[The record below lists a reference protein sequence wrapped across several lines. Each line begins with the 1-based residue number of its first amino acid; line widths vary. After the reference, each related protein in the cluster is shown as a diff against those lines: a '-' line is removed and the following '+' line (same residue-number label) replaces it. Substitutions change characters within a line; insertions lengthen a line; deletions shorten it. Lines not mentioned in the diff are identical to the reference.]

1 MKFGKRAK
9 RTRKIEARSSVR
21 VAKLLL
27 PLYDGSMKLYLATNN
42 AHKKREA
49 SEIFSPHEIVIPA
62 DEGIDFDPE
71 ETGATFF
78 ENALIKARAL
88 YDIVHCPVIADDS
101 GISVDALGGRPG
113 IFSSRYGGPSFPRGR
128 ADGKKTDQNAQNRF
142 LIEELDDALSGNT
155 GEYRFLHG
163 ERSAHYTCSMVLYL
177 GGERMYAAQ
186 ETMEGQIV
194 SSIEDARGN
203 GGFGYDPIFF
213 IPEIGK
219 TAAELSDEEKNA
231 ISHRGKAG
239 RSMRRIIEM
248 LR

>member
-1 MKFGKRAK
+1 
-9 RTRKIEARSSVR
+9 
-21 VAKLLL
+21 
-27 PLYDGSMKLYLATNN
+27 MKLYLATNN
-42 AHKKREA
+42 AHKKCEA
-49 SEIFSPHEIVIPA
+49 AKIFSPHEIVIPA

-113 IFSSRYGGPSFPRGR
+113 IFSSRYGGPDFPRGR
-128 ADGKKTDQNAQNRF
+128 ADGKKTAQDAQNRF
-142 LIEELDDALSGNT
+142 LIEELNDALSGNT
-155 GEYRFLHG
+155 GGCRFLHG

-177 GGERMYAAQ
+177 GSERMYAAQ
-186 ETMEGQIV
+186 ETMEGTIV
-194 SSIEDARGN
+194 PSIEDARGN
-203 GGFGYDPIFF
+203 GGFGYHPIFF

-239 RSMRRIIEM
+239 RSMQRIIEM

>member
-1 MKFGKRAK
+1 
-9 RTRKIEARSSVR
+9 
-21 VAKLLL
+21 
-27 PLYDGSMKLYLATNN
+27 MKLYLATNN

-49 SEIFSPHEIVIPA
+49 AKIFSPHEIVIPA

-88 YDIVHCPVIADDS
+88 YDIVRCPVLADDS
-101 GISVDALGGRPG
+101 GISVDALGGRPC
-113 IFSSRYGGPSFPRGR
+113 IFSSRYGGPSFPHGR
-128 ADGKKTDQNAQNRF
+128 EDGKKTAQDAQNRF
-142 LIEELDDALSGNT
+142 LIEELNDALLGST
-155 GEYRFLHG
+155 GACRFLHG
-163 ERSAHYTCSMVLYL
+163 KRSAHYTCSMVLYL

-194 SSIEDARGN
+194 ASIEDARGD

>member
-1 MKFGKRAK
+1 
-9 RTRKIEARSSVR
+9 
-21 VAKLLL
+21 
-27 PLYDGSMKLYLATNN
+27 MKLYLATNN

-49 SEIFSPHEIVIPA
+49 AEIFSPHKIVIPT

-113 IFSSRYGGPSFPRGR
+113 IFSSRYGGRNFPRGR
-128 ADGKKTDQNAQNRF
+128 ADGKKTAQDAQNRF
-142 LIEELDDALSGNT
+142 LIEELNDALSGST
-155 GEYRFLHG
+155 GDCRFLHG

-177 GGERMYAAQ
+177 GDERMYVAQ

-194 SSIEDARGN
+194 ASIEDSRGN

>member
-1 MKFGKRAK
+1 
-9 RTRKIEARSSVR
+9 
-21 VAKLLL
+21 
-27 PLYDGSMKLYLATNN
+27 MKLYLATNN

-49 SEIFSPHEIVIPA
+49 AEIFSPYEIVIPA

-113 IFSSRYGGPSFPRGR
+113 IFSSRYGGRDFPRGR
-128 ADGKKTDQNAQNRF
+128 ADGKKTAQDAQNRF

-155 GEYRFLHG
+155 GDCRFLHG
-163 ERSAHYTCSMVLYL
+163 ARSAHYTCSMVLYL
-177 GGERMYAAQ
+177 GSDRMYAAQ
-186 ETMEGQIV
+186 ETMEGEIV
-194 SSIEDARGN
+194 PSIEDARGN
-203 GGFGYDPIFF
+203 GGFGYDPIFY

-239 RSMRRIIEM
+239 RSMQKIIEM

>member
-1 MKFGKRAK
+1 M
-9 RTRKIEARSSVR
+9 
-21 VAKLLL
+21 
-27 PLYDGSMKLYLATNN
+27 DCMKLYLATNN

-49 SEIFSPHEIVIPA
+49 AEIFSPHKIVIPT
-62 DEGIDFDPE
+62 DEGIDCNPE
-71 ETGATFF
+71 ETGTTFF

-88 YDIVHCPVIADDS
+88 YELVHSPVIADDS
-101 GISVDALGGRPG
+101 GICVDALRGRPG
-113 IFSSRYGGPSFPRGR
+113 IFSSRYGGLDFPRGR
-128 ADGKKTDQNAQNRF
+128 ADGKKNAQNEQNRF
-142 LIEELDDALSGNT
+142 LIEELNEALESGVDA
-155 GEYRFLHG
+155 ERFSHG
-163 ERSAHYTCSMVLYL
+163 ERSAHYTCAMVLYL
-177 GGERMYAAQ
+177 GDERMYVAQ

-194 SSIEDARGN
+194 ASIEDSRGN

-248 LR
+248 LQ

>member
-1 MKFGKRAK
+1 MM
-9 RTRKIEARSSVR
+9 
-21 VAKLLL
+21 
-27 PLYDGSMKLYLATNN
+27 DCMKLYLATNN

-49 SEIFSPHEIVIPA
+49 AEIFSPHEIVIPA

-88 YDIVHCPVIADDS
+88 YDIVRCPVLADDS

-113 IFSSRYGGPSFPRGR
+113 IFSSRYGGRDFPRGR
-128 ADGKKTDQNAQNRF
+128 ADGKKTAQDAQNRF
-142 LIEELDDALSGNT
+142 LIEELNDALSGST
-155 GEYRFLHG
+155 GDCRFLHG

-177 GGERMYAAQ
+177 GDERMYVAQ

-194 SSIEDARGN
+194 ASIEDSRGN

-248 LR
+248 LQ

>member
-1 MKFGKRAK
+1 M
-9 RTRKIEARSSVR
+9 
-21 VAKLLL
+21 L
-27 PLYDGSMKLYLATNN
+27 PLYDDDMKLYLATNN

-49 SEIFSPHEIVIPA
+49 AEIFSPYEIVIPA

-113 IFSSRYGGPSFPRGR
+113 IFSSRYGGRNFPRGR

-155 GEYRFLHG
+155 GDCRFLHG

-186 ETMEGQIV
+186 ETMEGVIV
-194 SSIEDARGN
+194 ASIEDARGN

-213 IPEIGK
+213 TAEIGK

>member
-1 MKFGKRAK
+1 MM
-9 RTRKIEARSSVR
+9 
-21 VAKLLL
+21 
-27 PLYDGSMKLYLATNN
+27 DCMKLYLATNN

-49 SEIFSPHEIVIPA
+49 AEIFSPHEIVIPA
-62 DEGIDFDPE
+62 DERIDFDPE

-88 YDIVHCPVIADDS
+88 YDIVRCPVIADDS

-113 IFSSRYGGPSFPRGR
+113 IFSSRYGGRDFPRGR
-128 ADGKKTDQNAQNRF
+128 ADGKKTAQDAQNRF
-142 LIEELDDALSGNT
+142 LIEELNDALSGST
-155 GEYRFLHG
+155 GDCRFLHG

-177 GGERMYAAQ
+177 GDERMYVAQ
-186 ETMEGQIV
+186 ETMEGQIIA
-194 SSIEDARGN
+194 SIEDSRGN

-239 RSMRRIIEM
+239 RSMRLIIEM
-248 LR
+248 LQ

>member
-1 MKFGKRAK
+1 MM
-9 RTRKIEARSSVR
+9 
-21 VAKLLL
+21 
-27 PLYDGSMKLYLATNN
+27 DCMKLYLATNN
-42 AHKKREA
+42 MHKKREA
-49 SEIFSPHEIVIPA
+49 AEIFSPHEIVIPA
-62 DEGIDFDPE
+62 DEEIDFDPE

-78 ENALIKARAL
+78 ENALIKACAL
-88 YDIVHCPVIADDS
+88 YDIVRCPVLADDS

-128 ADGKKTDQNAQNRF
+128 ADGKKTAQDAQNRF
-142 LIEELDDALSGNT
+142 LIEELNDALSGST
-155 GEYRFLHG
+155 GACRFLHG
-163 ERSAHYTCSMVLYL
+163 KRSAHYTCSMVLYL

-186 ETMEGQIV
+186 ETMEGVIV
-194 SSIEDARGN
+194 ASIEDSRGD

-239 RSMRRIIEM
+239 RSMQRIIEM

>member
-1 MKFGKRAK
+1 M
-9 RTRKIEARSSVR
+9 
-21 VAKLLL
+21 L

-49 SEIFSPHEIVIPA
+49 AEIFSPHEIVIPA

-88 YDIVHCPVIADDS
+88 YDIVRCPVLADDS

-128 ADGKKTDQNAQNRF
+128 ADGKKTAQDAQNRF
-142 LIEELDDALSGNT
+142 LIEELNDALSGST
-155 GEYRFLHG
+155 GACRFLHG
-163 ERSAHYTCSMVLYL
+163 KRSAHYTCSMVLYL

-194 SSIEDARGN
+194 ASIEDSRGD

-239 RSMRRIIEM
+239 RSMQRIIEM
-248 LR
+248 LQ

>member
-1 MKFGKRAK
+1 
-9 RTRKIEARSSVR
+9 
-21 VAKLLL
+21 
-27 PLYDGSMKLYLATNN
+27 MKLYLATNN

-49 SEIFSPHEIVIPA
+49 AEIFSPHEIVIPA

-78 ENALIKARAL
+78 ENALIKACAL
-88 YDIVHCPVIADDS
+88 YDIVRCPVLADDS

-113 IFSSRYGGPSFPRGR
+113 IFSSRYGGRDFPRGR
-128 ADGKKTDQNAQNRF
+128 ADGKKTAQDAQNRF
-142 LIEELDDALSGNT
+142 LIEELNDALSGST
-155 GEYRFLHG
+155 GACRFLHG
-163 ERSAHYTCSMVLYL
+163 KRSAHYTCSMVLYL

-186 ETMEGQIV
+186 ETMEGVIV
-194 SSIEDARGN
+194 ASIEDARGN
-203 GGFGYDPIFF
+203 GGLGYDPIFF

-239 RSMRRIIEM
+239 RSMQRIIEM

>member
-1 MKFGKRAK
+1 
-9 RTRKIEARSSVR
+9 
-21 VAKLLL
+21 
-27 PLYDGSMKLYLATNN
+27 
-42 AHKKREA
+42 
-49 SEIFSPHEIVIPA
+49 
-62 DEGIDFDPE
+62 
-71 ETGATFF
+71 
-78 ENALIKARAL
+78 
-88 YDIVHCPVIADDS
+88 
-101 GISVDALGGRPG
+101 
-113 IFSSRYGGPSFPRGR
+113 
-128 ADGKKTDQNAQNRF
+128 
-142 LIEELDDALSGNT
+142 
-155 GEYRFLHG
+155 
-163 ERSAHYTCSMVLYL
+163 MVLYL

>member
-1 MKFGKRAK
+1 MM
-9 RTRKIEARSSVR
+9 
-21 VAKLLL
+21 
-27 PLYDGSMKLYLATNN
+27 DCMKLYLATNN

-49 SEIFSPHEIVIPA
+49 AKIFSPHKIVIPT

-113 IFSSRYGGPSFPRGR
+113 IFSSRYGGRDFPRGR
-128 ADGKKTDQNAQNRF
+128 ADGKKTAQDAQNRF
-142 LIEELDDALSGNT
+142 LIEELNDALSGST
-155 GEYRFLHG
+155 GDCRFLHG

-177 GGERMYAAQ
+177 GDERMYVAQ

-194 SSIEDARGN
+194 ASIEDSRGN

-248 LR
+248 LQ

>member
-1 MKFGKRAK
+1 MM
-9 RTRKIEARSSVR
+9 
-21 VAKLLL
+21 
-27 PLYDGSMKLYLATNN
+27 DCMKLYLATNN

-49 SEIFSPHEIVIPA
+49 AEIFSPHEIVIPA
-62 DEGIDFDPE
+62 DERIDFDPE

-113 IFSSRYGGPSFPRGR
+113 IFSSRYGGRDFPRGR
-128 ADGKKTDQNAQNRF
+128 ADGKKTAQDAQNRF
-142 LIEELDDALSGNT
+142 LIEELNDALSGST
-155 GEYRFLHG
+155 GDCRFLHG

-177 GGERMYAAQ
+177 ENERMYVAQ

-194 SSIEDARGN
+194 ASIEDSRGN

>member
-1 MKFGKRAK
+1 M
-9 RTRKIEARSSVR
+9 
-21 VAKLLL
+21 L
-27 PLYDGSMKLYLATNN
+27 PLYDDGMKLYLATNN

-49 SEIFSPHEIVIPA
+49 AEIFSPYEIVIPA

-78 ENALIKARAL
+78 ENALIKASAL

-113 IFSSRYGGPSFPRGR
+113 IFSSRYGGRDFPRGR

-155 GEYRFLHG
+155 GDCRFLHG

>member
-1 MKFGKRAK
+1 M
-9 RTRKIEARSSVR
+9 
-21 VAKLLL
+21 L

-49 SEIFSPHEIVIPA
+49 AEIFSPHEIVIPA
-62 DEGIDFDPE
+62 DEDIDFDPE

-88 YDIVHCPVIADDS
+88 YDIVRCPVLADDS

-128 ADGKKTDQNAQNRF
+128 ADGKKTAQDAQNRF
-142 LIEELDDALSGNT
+142 LIEELNDALSAST
-155 GEYRFLHG
+155 GDCRFLHG

-186 ETMEGQIV
+186 ETMEGVIV
-194 SSIEDARGN
+194 ASIEDARGN

-239 RSMRRIIEM
+239 RSMQRIIEM

>member
-1 MKFGKRAK
+1 
-9 RTRKIEARSSVR
+9 
-21 VAKLLL
+21 
-27 PLYDGSMKLYLATNN
+27 MKLYLATNN

-49 SEIFSPHEIVIPA
+49 AEIFSPHEIVIPA

-88 YDIVHCPVIADDS
+88 YDIVRCSVLADDS

-113 IFSSRYGGPSFPRGR
+113 IFSSRYGGSSFPRGR
-128 ADGKKTDQNAQNRF
+128 ADGKKTAQDAQNRF
-142 LIEELDDALSGNT
+142 LIEELNDALSAST
-155 GEYRFLHG
+155 GDCRFLHG

-194 SSIEDARGN
+194 ASIEDARGN

-239 RSMRRIIEM
+239 RSMQRIIEM

>member
-1 MKFGKRAK
+1 MM
-9 RTRKIEARSSVR
+9 
-21 VAKLLL
+21 
-27 PLYDGSMKLYLATNN
+27 DCMKLYLATNN

-49 SEIFSPHEIVIPA
+49 AKIFSPHKIVIPT

-113 IFSSRYGGPSFPRGR
+113 IFSSRYGGRDFPRGR
-128 ADGKKTDQNAQNRF
+128 ADGKKTAQDAQNRF
-142 LIEELDDALSGNT
+142 LIEELNDALSGST
-155 GEYRFLHG
+155 GDCRFLHG

-177 GGERMYAAQ
+177 GDERMYVAQ

-194 SSIEDARGN
+194 ASIEDSRGN

>member
-1 MKFGKRAK
+1 
-9 RTRKIEARSSVR
+9 
-21 VAKLLL
+21 
-27 PLYDGSMKLYLATNN
+27 MKLYLATNN

-49 SEIFSPHEIVIPA
+49 AEIFSPHEIVIPA

-71 ETGATFF
+71 ETGTTFF
-78 ENALIKARAL
+78 ENALIKARSL
-88 YDIVHCPVIADDS
+88 YDIVHCPVLADDS

-113 IFSSRYGGPSFPRGR
+113 IFSSRYGGPAFPRGR

-142 LIEELDDALSGNT
+142 LIEELDDALSQSSGDCS
-155 GEYRFLHG
+155 FLHG
-163 ERSAHYTCSMVLYL
+163 RRSAHYTCSMVLYL

-194 SSIEDARGN
+194 ATIEDARGN

-248 LR
+248 LPV

>member
-1 MKFGKRAK
+1 M
-9 RTRKIEARSSVR
+9 
-21 VAKLLL
+21 
-27 PLYDGSMKLYLATNN
+27 DCMKLYLATNN

-49 SEIFSPHEIVIPA
+49 AEIFSSYEIVIPA
-62 DEGIDFDPE
+62 DEGIDCNPE
-71 ETGATFF
+71 ETGTTFF

-113 IFSSRYGGPSFPRGR
+113 IFSSRYGGRDFPRGR
-128 ADGKKTDQNAQNRF
+128 ADGKKTAQDAQNRF
-142 LIEELDDALSGNT
+142 LIEELNEALESGVDA
-155 GEYRFLHG
+155 ERFSHG

-177 GGERMYAAQ
+177 GDERMYVAQ

-194 SSIEDARGN
+194 ASIEDSRGN

>member
-1 MKFGKRAK
+1 M
-9 RTRKIEARSSVR
+9 
-21 VAKLLL
+21 L
-27 PLYDGSMKLYLATNN
+27 PLYDGCMKLYLATNN

-49 SEIFSPHEIVIPA
+49 CEIFSPHEIVIPA
-62 DEGIDFDPE
+62 DEGIDCNPE

-101 GISVDALGGRPG
+101 GISVDALGGKPG
-113 IFSSRYGGPSFPRGR
+113 IFSSRYGGPDFPRGR
-128 ADGKKTDQNAQNRF
+128 ADGKKTAQDAQNSF
-142 LIEELDDALSGNT
+142 LIEELNDALSGNT
-155 GEYRFLHG
+155 GGCRFLHG

-177 GGERMYAAQ
+177 GSERMYAAQ
-186 ETMEGQIV
+186 ETMEGTIV
-194 SSIEDARGN
+194 PSIEDARGN

-239 RSMRRIIEM
+239 RSMQRIIEM

>member
-1 MKFGKRAK
+1 
-9 RTRKIEARSSVR
+9 
-21 VAKLLL
+21 
-27 PLYDGSMKLYLATNN
+27 MKLYLATNN

-49 SEIFSPHEIVIPA
+49 AEIFSPYEIVIPA

-113 IFSSRYGGPSFPRGR
+113 IFSSRYGGRDFPRGR
-128 ADGKKTDQNAQNRF
+128 ADGKKTAQDAQNRF

-186 ETMEGQIV
+186 ETMEGKIV

-239 RSMRRIIEM
+239 RSMQRIIEM
-248 LR
+248 LL

>member
-1 MKFGKRAK
+1 MRLL
-9 RTRKIEARSSVR
+9 
-21 VAKLLL
+21 VAQVPLA
-27 PLYDGSMKLYLATNN
+27 LYDDVMKLYLATNN

-49 SEIFSPHEIVIPA
+49 AEIFSSYEIVIPA
-62 DEGIDFDPE
+62 DEGIDCNPE

-88 YDIVHCPVIADDS
+88 YELVYSPVIADDS
-101 GISVDALGGRPG
+101 GICVDALGGRPG
-113 IFSSRYGGPSFPRGR
+113 IFSSRYGGRDFPCGR
-128 ADGKKTDQNAQNRF
+128 ADGKKTAQNEQNRF
-142 LIEELDDALSGNT
+142 LIEELNEALESGVDA
-155 GEYRFLHG
+155 ERFLHG
-163 ERSAHYTCSMVLYL
+163 ARSAHYTCAMVLYL
-177 GGERMYAAQ
+177 GHQRIYCAQ
-186 ETMEGQIV
+186 ETMEGAIV
-194 SSIEDARGN
+194 ATVEDSRGN